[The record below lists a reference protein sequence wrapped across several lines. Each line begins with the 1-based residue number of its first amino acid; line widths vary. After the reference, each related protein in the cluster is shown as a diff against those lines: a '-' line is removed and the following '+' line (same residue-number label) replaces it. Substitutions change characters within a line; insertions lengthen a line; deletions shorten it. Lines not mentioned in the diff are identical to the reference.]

1 MDERCVCCGAVI
13 PEGRMV
19 CLMCEKKVY
28 ERRRPMC
35 DHKRLRTVGDR
46 VFCCE
51 CGEEL
56 PLEYLI
62 NGKKPAE
69 KPAPEGKPDKA
80 PAKKRAAKKSV

>member
-1 MDERCVCCGAVI
+1 MVERCVCCGAMI

-28 ERRRPMC
+28 ERRRTMC
-35 DHKRLRTVGDR
+35 DHKRLRTIGDR

-56 PLEYLI
+56 PLEYLTG
-62 NGKKPAE
+62 GKKPDK
-69 KPAPEGKPDKA
+69 KPAPAEKMNKA
-80 PAKKRAAKKSV
+80 PAKKRAAKKAE